1 MTWYPEEFTRQA
13 NITDMGMRPNTV
25 TGNPGRSYRF
35 YTGTPVFKFGEGL
48 SYSKFDSKVSAAPH
62 DVSLSIFPKELT
74 LSALTKTTA
83 AKVSVTTINL
93 SERDGAET
101 VMLFLASPTQE
112 TMG

>member
-1 MTWYPEEFTRQA
+1 
-13 NITDMGMRPNTV
+13 MG
-25 TGNPGRSYRF
+25 
-35 YTGTPVFKFGEGL
+35 GL

-101 VMLFLASPTQE
+101 VMPFLASPNAGNDGEPIQTLVAFDKIHVPAGQTVVTE
-112 TMG
+112 LEIKSHFFALA